1 MPTTTQS
8 EPNKLET
15 RGLLAGAA
23 TAFVAGLGGAIW
35 HTKRKQAKET
45 ASVSTNNTVTTNPSP
60 SVQQSTVASQLEPA
74 ATVTQQQ
81 RPPSMTPEEY
91 AVSKRQARFFA
102 FKALGY
108 GTLLALS
115 GAGVLSLA
123 VGWWLDVR
131 NFKEFS
137 DRLHE
142 IVPVQTRRLRR
153 MLGGSEFVLKP
164 GEKEEL
170 DRVME
175 SKE

>member
-35 HTKRKQAKET
+35 YTKRKQAKET

-60 SVQQSTVASQLEPA
+60 SVQQQSTVASQLEPA

-131 NFKEFS
+131 NVSIF
-137 DRLHE
+137 
-142 IVPVQTRRLRR
+142 TR
-153 MLGGSEFVLKP
+153 SI
-164 GEKEEL
+164 
-170 DRVME
+170 
-175 SKE
+175 